1 MGSILDPAGA
11 RGLGEGNFL
20 QKDQS
25 LDGHMAAHS
34 APRAFLFELMWNR
47 SQKSPVFF
55 TECPR
60 QHKLAV
66 LTPSSRRGQI

>member
-1 MGSILDPAGA
+1 MGSTLNPAGE
-11 RGLGEGNFL
+11 RGLGKRNFL

-34 APRAFLFELMWNR
+34 APRAFLFEPMWNR

-55 TECPR
+55 AKCPR
-60 QHKLAV
+60 QHKLTV
-66 LTPSSRRGQI
+66 FTPSSRRGQI